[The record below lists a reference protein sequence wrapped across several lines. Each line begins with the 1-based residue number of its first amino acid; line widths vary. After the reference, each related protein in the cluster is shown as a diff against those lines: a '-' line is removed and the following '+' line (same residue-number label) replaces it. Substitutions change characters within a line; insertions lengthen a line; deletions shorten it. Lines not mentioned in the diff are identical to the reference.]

1 MEIFLAFEPIK
12 EAASDFIKLRV
23 KTFNQFHEKQK
34 NATEIIMFIVVKG
47 WPSLPKKRHQK
58 CKCLI
63 YIANFWP

>member
-34 NATEIIMFIVVKG
+34 NATEIIMFISGLIKLLVRIHD
-47 WPSLPKKRHQK
+47 SL
-58 CKCLI
+58 L
-63 YIANFWP
+63 